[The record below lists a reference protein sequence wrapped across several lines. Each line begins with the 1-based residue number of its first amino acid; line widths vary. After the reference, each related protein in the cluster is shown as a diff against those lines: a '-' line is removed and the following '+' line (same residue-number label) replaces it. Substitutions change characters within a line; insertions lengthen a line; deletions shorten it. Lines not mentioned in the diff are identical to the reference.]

1 MSSDSN
7 NSVPLFREVF
17 AHLVIPV
24 IFDLLLECL
33 DCGPK
38 ILLTL
43 ALDLLN
49 KHLRAHVVEPLGE
62 LSLDLL
68 AEELD
73 VLQEG
78 VLSVALGEPF
88 VALILLQ
95 AVTHVLPLRER
106 RYQVPGFVQKVAERL
121 QTGGKQGF

>member
-1 MSSDSN
+1 MCSDSN
-7 NSVPLFREVF
+7 NSVPLFQEVF

-24 IFDLLLECL
+24 ILDLLLECL
-33 DCGPK
+33 DCSPK

-88 VALILLQ
+88 VTLILLQ
-95 AVTHVLPLRER
+95 AVTHVLPLR
-106 RYQVPGFVQKVAERL
+106 
-121 QTGGKQGF
+121 